1 MRTIE
6 IHVSDETYDLIQQMD
21 DRKKKGRIWLEILEG
36 KKQLYF
42 APYQHNPTKRT
53 MRTLYNAPFGSLY
66 ETVENIMLKLSL
78 PKRVGLHRVADL
90 LLGDA
95 KESSDALHQMA
106 DSEQNNEPLNPH
118 FNDKI

>member
-6 IHVSDETYDLIQQMD
+6 IIVSDETFDLIQQMD
-21 DRKKKGRIWLEILEG
+21 DRKKKGRIWLEVLKG

-42 APYQHNPTKRT
+42 EPYQHNPTKRT

-66 ETVENIMLKLSL
+66 ETVESIMLKLSL

-106 DSEQNNEPLNPH
+106 DSVQNNEPLNPD
-118 FNDKI
+118 FNGKI

>member
-1 MRTIE
+1 MHKIE
-6 IHVSDETYDLIQQMD
+6 ILISDETYEMIQQMD
-21 DRKKKGRIWLEILEG
+21 DRRKKGRIWLEVLKG

-42 APYQHNPTKRT
+42 EPYQHNPTKRT

-78 PKRVGLHRVADL
+78 PKRIGLHRVADL

-95 KESSDALHQMA
+95 KESSDALHQLA
-106 DSEQNNEPLNPH
+106 DSEQNNEPLN
-118 FNDKI
+118 NNLNGKI